1 MKLLLLSISWLSVGK
16 GFVIGLVP
24 YFVIRYFVAKRKH
37 KKSEESW
44 KTISKH
50 WFTEKYGEDW
60 VKTNRPDLLDAKPF
74 KSMFAKN

>member
-1 MKLLLLSISWLSVGK
+1 MSTILLSISWISVGK
-16 GFVIGLVP
+16 GFIVGLP
-24 YFVIRYFVAKRKH
+24 IYFVIRFFKAKRKH
-37 KKSEESW
+37 MRDQESW

-74 KSMFAKN
+74 KSMFH